1 MKFARNPE
9 STAFV
14 PSSGNHLINLF
25 IGIGQP
31 LCARRMY
38 LRWSARVAQ
47 FLFNQ
52 ACQFS
57 PFWLTGCTPQR
68 RTLIGCLFQPIT
80 VPQASCTLGGC
91 ILIHPPSNWFSQRVL
106 NWHTFWAVCSVL
118 LNTSSYIVCH
128 SRVLCSC
135 PAYECPDQRPP
146 GCKATR
152 ILRTFHPG
160 RFCALLGRG
169 PVDTK
174 VLETRKFEIY
184 SNKSGTATRLLKV
197 INSLNTC
204 KKLEKLFKFR
214 YAHPME

>member
-9 STAFV
+9 SKAFV

-31 LCARRMY
+31 LCARRIY

-57 PFWLTGCTPQR
+57 PFIYIGWLAARHNGERWLAVSCSH
-68 RTLIGCLFQPIT
+68 I
-80 VPQASCTLGGC
+80 VPQASCILGGC
-91 ILIHPPSNWFSQRVL
+91 IYNTSYISNWFSHRVL
-106 NWHTFWAVCSVL
+106 NWHTFKAVCSLL

-184 SNKSGTATRLLKV
+184 SDKSG
-197 INSLNTC
+197 
-204 KKLEKLFKFR
+204 
-214 YAHPME
+214 H